1 MHLSSIP
8 VPPSTAQ
15 LLLGLYA
22 YLLPLL
28 LYVLWSTLA
37 LWDLG
42 RRPDARPGVV
52 WGWALAVFLLPFVG
66 PAAYLLRGEH
76 ALPRPLRLASVG
88 GGVAVYL
95 IVLAVGAGI
104 GGIS

>member
-1 MHLSSIP
+1 MPLSSIP
-8 VPPSTAQ
+8 VQPSTAQ

-42 RRPDARPGVV
+42 RRSDARPGVV
-52 WGWALAVFLLPFVG
+52 WAWAAAIYLLPFLG
-66 PAAYLLRGEH
+66 PAAYLLRGERT
-76 ALPRPLRLASVG
+76 LPRALRLASVG